1 MKDILIKTRNRF
13 AAAALGCMVFAAVY
27 ECFSHG
33 VFSPFMLLA
42 FLFPL
47 LMGAVPCTVLAG
59 RPGAG
64 VPSLYLYTSG
74 VAALTAGSLFQGIL
88 VFVIS
93 FSGIGFQNI
102 IESLSRIV
110 LSVDPH

>member
-1 MKDILIKTRNRF
+1 MKEDLIKARNRF

-47 LMGAVPCTVLAG
+47 LLGVVPCTL
-59 RPGAG
+59 
-64 VPSLYLYTSG
+64 
-74 VAALTAGSLFQGIL
+74 
-88 VFVIS
+88 
-93 FSGIGFQNI
+93 
-102 IESLSRIV
+102 
-110 LSVDPH
+110 